1 CASSYYGY
9 DGFAY
14 W

>member
-1 CASSYYGY
+1 CAGSYYGY
-9 DGFAY
+9 DGFGY

>member
-1 CASSYYGY
+1 CAGSYYGY